1 MTAGPLAGLDIGGTK
16 LGWALGTPAGE
27 LLARGERRT
36 RADARPEEQLEAV
49 LDDLAGA
56 ARDHGRPRALG
67 VACPGPFLQPE
78 GRFLEVPNLPGWQGF
93 ALRAFLEERFDG
105 PVEAHNDA
113 NAGVLAEWMWGA
125 ARGANTAVFLTMSTG
140 MGAGLLLDGRLFEG
154 PRGFAGEVGHLRLS
168 PDGPVGFG
176 KRGSVEGYLSGPGM
190 VQVAEGERLRAVQRG
205 EATRLAEVD
214 AITPRTLC
222 AAARDGDAAALAA
235 IDVIGRKLGELCAV
249 LVDLLEP
256 EVIVLG
262 TIGTAYPDLFVDRAR
277 AVLDAE
283 AIPFSA
289 SRVRIVPSGLVDRG
303 HLGALALAARRGSAG
318 DTIGGPQEESK

>member
-1 MTAGPLAGLDIGGTK
+1 MTSRPLAALDIGGTK
-16 LGWALGTPAGE
+16 LGWALGTSAGE
-27 LLARGERRT
+27 VLASGERPT
-36 RADARPEEQLEAV
+36 RADADPAGQLDSV
-49 LDDLAGA
+49 LADIAASARALGA
-56 ARDHGRPRALG
+56 PSALG

-105 PVEAHNDA
+105 PVAAHNDA

-125 ARGANTAVFLTMSTG
+125 AQGAGTAVFLTMSTG

-154 PRGFAGEVGHLRLS
+154 PRGFAGETGHLRLS
-168 PDGPVGFG
+168 PEGPVGFG

-190 VQVAEGERLRAVQRG
+190 VQVAEGELLRARQRG
-205 EATRLAEVD
+205 VPTRLAD
-214 AITPRTLC
+214 AAAITPRVLC
-222 AAARDGDAAALAA
+222 EAARAGDAAAVAA
-235 IDVIGRKLGELCAV
+235 IDLIGRKLGELCAL

-262 TIGTAYPDLFVDRAR
+262 TIGSAYPDLFLDRAR
-277 AVLDAE
+277 AVIDAE

-289 SRVRIVPSGLVDRG
+289 SRVAVVPSGLAQRG
-303 HLGALALAARRGSAG
+303 HQSALALAARAAR
-318 DTIGGPQEESK
+318 